1 MKDIEKLQAKALA
14 VAGLLDIPAHRLFA
28 IDPDLKRRVISVAGR
43 IWREREVSDLD
54 IARAAGIFRM
64 GDFDSDSEDFL
75 RVALWRKEVLGNAAP
90 AFPAHGD
97 HEDLRRHMK
106 A

>member
-14 VAGLLDIPAHRLFA
+14 VAGLLDIPAHRLYA
-28 IDPDLKRRVISVAGR
+28 IEPELKNRVICVAAR
-43 IWREREVSDLD
+43 IWRERDVSDFE
-54 IARAAGIFRM
+54 IAKAAGIFRM

-75 RVALWRKEVLGNAAP
+75 LVAVWRAEVLGEVAKSTP
-90 AFPAHGD
+90 ASPD
-97 HEDLRRHMK
+97 HDSAIE